1 MINIR
6 RITIKNFRQYKNVDL
21 KFNNKT
27 GLNLFIGKNGMGK
40 SNFLNAICWCL
51 YEKQPFKFHE
61 DEKKLLNEEA
71 SVKNKYDEVKVELEV
86 GMDDKIF
93 LFKRTKRESQQST
106 SIVMIKQD
114 EDWVAVENP
123 RIIINN
129 FLPESVSKFF
139 LFDGEAVQNL
149 YRGNYA
155 INLKDGVWCVSDV
168 LLLDNALEHV
178 ESTYSEVKKR
188 ISKDDPKTE
197 NLDKI
202 VNDLISEKSEIETK
216 KLKNE
221 EAHKKLTEQLNQ
233 LENKFKNYDKY
244 REQQKI
250 KNQLKEDIKEVGERL
265 KEYQKQIN
273 DLVIEYAPFW
283 FLKEELIETGKR
295 INSIG
300 IKGELPP
307 KIKSTF
313 IEELIEKK
321 RCICG
326 TIINKDDKAYKNLLA
341 LKNEVSPFSDRI
353 FLIED
358 KVSINSLI
366 KDLSQKIPE
375 DITKI
380 RFNRAKDR
388 KNLDSLQTRLKEIE
402 QSLIKAPE
410 EEVGNIQSTINKT
423 KEEIEKLL
431 KEIGEQSFRIEQ
443 LKAEI
448 KEKEEEL
455 NRLNRKKEGL
465 KAENE
470 KSNFLEEARDKIEFI
485 RSKIIEQVR
494 QSVSL
499 NTDKYFKELIWKK
512 DEFEKVS
519 FTENY
524 EVEVIKSGE
533 KVSSLKILSTGEMKV
548 LSFATIKALALLSGF
563 NDMPLFIDGPLEN
576 LDKEVEVNFLKLLPS
591 FIKNKQVFIFSL
603 DKNAIIEFGKKNVNK
618 ENFYLLARENQYRST
633 VIKQFH

>member
-1 MINIR
+1 M
-6 RITIKNFRQYKNVDL
+6 
-21 KFNNKT
+21 
-27 GLNLFIGKNGMGK
+27 
-40 SNFLNAICWCL
+40 
-51 YEKQPFKFHE
+51 
-61 DEKKLLNEEA
+61 
-71 SVKNKYDEVKVELEV
+71 
-86 GMDDKIF
+86 
-93 LFKRTKRESQQST
+93 
-106 SIVMIKQD
+106 
-114 EDWVAVENP
+114 
-123 RIIINN
+123 
-129 FLPESVSKFF
+129 
-139 LFDGEAVQNL
+139 
-149 YRGNYA
+149 
-155 INLKDGVWCVSDV
+155 
-168 LLLDNALEHV
+168 
-178 ESTYSEVKKR
+178 
-188 ISKDDPKTE
+188 
-197 NLDKI
+197 
-202 VNDLISEKSEIETK
+202 NDLISEKSEIETK